1 MTYKIE
7 LYINIYMSFTLSK
20 LPHIEILRI
29 AGSGSF
35 GINGFNVGYVFEAYD
50 HNRKQKVAL
59 KRIEK
64 VGNLLSREYEILFEV
79 RECDHVVKILVIMV
93 DILRTFST
101 HELIP
106 GN

>member
-1 MTYKIE
+1 
-7 LYINIYMSFTLSK
+7 MSSTLSK

-35 GINGFNVGYVFEAYD
+35 GSNLCNLGYVFEAYD

-79 RECDHVVKILVIMV
+79 KECDHVVKILVIMYENLRIFS
-93 DILRTFST
+93 IL
-101 HELIP
+101 ELMP